1 MLISYIELL
10 VEDNNMCKFQMKDN
24 SIKTHLFLRVELL
37 IVEDVTKFPL
47 NAIKNFYNQLLE
59 NEATGWNPT

>member
-10 VEDNNMCKFQMKDN
+10 VQDNNMCKFQMKDN
-24 SIKTHLFLRVELL
+24 SIKTHLFLRIELL

-47 NAIKNFYNQLLE
+47 IAIKNFYNQLLE